1 MKGSKAFYLLAVVSA
16 VLIIGVAYAA
26 ITNVTLDVDGYAKAA
41 PSDANF
47 KVAYT
52 GANTVVSITDATGVA
67 KTGLDSKV
75 TATAT
80 DGTTSAT
87 LNIDEGVL
95 VSKGDK
101 VTATFEVDNAS
112 VDLLATLATSTSVDA
127 PEGTKTGVDTNYF
140 DVKVELG
147 STTIVPGGKTTV
159 KVSVELIKTPT
170 EPVQTDVDVAVVA
183 SASEYTAQQ

>member
-52 GANTVVSITDATGVA
+52 GTKTVTVTDGTGAA
-67 KTGLDSKV
+67 KTGADANV
-75 TATAT
+75 TATAN
-80 DGTTSAT
+80 DGATSAT

-112 VDLLATLATSTSVDA
+112 VDLLATLATSIAVNE
-127 PEGTKTGVDTNYF
+127 PEGTKTGVDTDYF
-140 DVKVELG
+140 DVEVELD
-147 STTIVPGGKTTV
+147 STTIIPGGKANVTV
-159 KVSVELIKTPT
+159 TVELIRTPT
-170 EPVQTDVDVAVVA
+170 EKVETSVDVAVVA